1 MPNILNIIIRDENK
15 KIILFLFIERSPKKL
30 VILDLLSLI
39 VISSVDKKFSNVGNK
54 VNVIVKDI
62 INPKV
67 IIQPKSIIGF
77 ISLKINDKKAQIVV
91 KTVYI
96 IGQNILLVVN
106 KIISELLKDGLFFFN
121 CTKRVL
127 I

>member
-1 MPNILNIIIRDENK
+1 MFVAKFKIFADSQMLLFLGKNEINKGKNENDVIKITISEIII
-15 KIILFLFIERSPKKL
+15 
-30 VILDLLSLI
+30 
-39 VISSVDKKFSNVGNK
+39 
-54 VNVIVKDI
+54 
-62 INPKV
+62 IN
-67 IIQPKSIIGF
+67 PKSIIGF
-77 ISLKINDKKAQIVV
+77 ISLKIKDKNAQIVV
-91 KTVYI
+91 STVYI